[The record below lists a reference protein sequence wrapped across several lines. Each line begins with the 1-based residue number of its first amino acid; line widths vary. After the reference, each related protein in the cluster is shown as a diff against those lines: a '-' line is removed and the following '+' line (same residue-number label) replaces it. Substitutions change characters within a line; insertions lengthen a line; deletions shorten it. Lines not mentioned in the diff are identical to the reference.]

1 MRDFDEK
8 YRQLRRLDDQ
18 LHRIREKHDEIALV
32 RSAAVDQVRGGGR
45 YDLAD
50 VVAKQEALVEQYK
63 AVYTELTDLQ
73 LEFLREIQ
81 KIESPLYQDFA
92 MLRFIR
98 LDRRPLAKIAKEL
111 GVTPQYCK
119 KVSSKCFNWLRA
131 DDNLKPPLPST
142 SYRIQKGNR
151 FIM

>member
-8 YRQLRRLDDQ
+8 YRQLRRLDDR
-18 LHRIREKHDEIALV
+18 LHRIREKHDELALV

-45 YDLAD
+45 YDLGN
-50 VVAKQEALVEQYK
+50 VAVKREALVQKYK
-63 AVYTELTDLQ
+63 EAYTELTDLQ
-73 LEFLREIQ
+73 LEFLREVM

-92 MLRFIR
+92 TLRFIR

-111 GVTPQYCK
+111 DVSYLYLK
-119 KVSSKCFNWLRA
+119 KVSGRLFNWMRA
-131 DDNLKPPLPST
+131 DDDCKPPLPSA

>member
-1 MRDFDEK
+1 MRDFDAK

-32 RSAAVDQVRGGGR
+32 RSAAVDRVRGGGR
-45 YDLAD
+45 FDLAD
-50 VVAKQEALVEQYK
+50 VVAKQEALVEQYR

-92 MLRFIR
+92 TLRFIR

-111 GVTPQYCK
+111 DVSYFYLK
-119 KVSSKCFNWLRA
+119 KVSGRLFNWMRA
-131 DDNLKPPLPST
+131 DDAIKPPLPSA